1 MTMTLYIK
9 AITYASAIIYNI
21 DLNMNHKNYKHDF
34 INCFLSAYK
43 ALKTVYNVLIF
54 KRLLYALILKI

>member
-1 MTMTLYIK
+1 
-9 AITYASAIIYNI
+9 
-21 DLNMNHKNYKHDF
+21 MNHKNYKHDF
-34 INCFLSAYK
+34 INCFLSTYK